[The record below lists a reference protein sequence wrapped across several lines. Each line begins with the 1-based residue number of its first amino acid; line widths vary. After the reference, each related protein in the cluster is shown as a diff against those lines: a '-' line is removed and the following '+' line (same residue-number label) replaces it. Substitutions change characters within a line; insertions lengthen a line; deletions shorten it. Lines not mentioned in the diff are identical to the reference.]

1 MKNYSV
7 GELNFY
13 ITNECNLSCDNCCT
27 YNNLNLSGHKDL
39 SKSILDLKKWSEILD
54 IDRIYI
60 MGGET
65 LLHPDLDSWV
75 RTVRELW
82 TECKQFRISTNGL
95 NIKRNKHQLRQYLE
109 TDITL
114 EINVH
119 DPKFLNKVFND
130 VDDLLST
137 IDHERKD
144 IQEEHEHVDGSTFI
158 ENNTVYISSD
168 GRILVEVLQSWDF
181 ILNSVK
187 EIKNNTIFL
196 YQSDPV
202 VAFENCYAKICH
214 YMVDGRFY
222 LCKTTAMAKTLE
234 SQFNIDIDSK
244 ELHSRSSGVS
254 PFDSQ
259 EVLDQ
264 FFQNL
269 TTPIEQCR
277 LCPENPVRDKVSIW
291 PVKKV
296 KKIC

>member
-1 MKNYSV
+1 MKKYSV

-39 SKSILDLKKWSEILD
+39 SKSILDLKKWSEILSV
-54 IDRIYI
+54 DRIWV

-75 RTVRELW
+75 RTVRGLW
-82 TECKQFRISTNGL
+82 PECKQFRIGTNGL
-95 NIKRNKHQLRQYLE
+95 NIKRNKHQIRQYLE
-109 TDITL
+109 NDVTL

-137 IDHERKD
+137 IEYEKKD
-144 IQEEHEHVDGSTFI
+144 IQEEYTHVDGSKFI
-158 ENNTVYISSD
+158 ETTTVYISPK
-168 GRILVEVLQSWDF
+168 GHTLVEVVQCWIFL
-181 ILNSVK
+181 LNSVK

-196 YQSDPV
+196 YQSDPII
-202 VAFENCYAKICH
+202 AFENCYAKNCH

-222 LCKTTAMAKTLE
+222 LCKTTAMAKILE
-234 SQFNIDIDSK
+234 SQFNIDSNSK
-244 ELHSRSSGVS
+244 DIHSRSSGIS
-254 PFDSQ
+254 PFESQ
-259 EVLDQ
+259 EVLDH

-269 TTPIEQCR
+269 KTPIEQCR
-277 LCPENPVRDKVSIW
+277 LCPEHPVRDKVAIW